1 MTESST
7 KRLGDGALLGGAG
20 ILSAVSTIDLPDGLG
35 DAGEPIGLILALMG
49 AVLKLVQYFQAR
61 SK

>member
-1 MTESST
+1 
-7 KRLGDGALLGGAG
+7 LGDGALLGGAG

-35 DAGEPIGLILALMG
+35 DAGEPIGLILALIG
-49 AVLKLVQYFQAR
+49 AVLKIVHYFQAR